1 MPLSRGRLGLPTG
14 RTMYVRIANSTGPR
28 YSGQAIMTII
38 TESLTSIGYVPG
50 AHSGLPAA
58 LPTKSES
65 RHLQTSPS
73 TPAREVLSVGFL
85 DSNVPARGKLR

>member
-1 MPLSRGRLGLPTG
+1 
-14 RTMYVRIANSTGPR
+14 
-28 YSGQAIMTII
+28 MTII

-50 AHSGLPAA
+50 AQSGLPAA

-73 TPAREVLSVGFL
+73 TPVLEVLSVGFL
-85 DSNVPARGKLR
+85 DSNTAARGKLR